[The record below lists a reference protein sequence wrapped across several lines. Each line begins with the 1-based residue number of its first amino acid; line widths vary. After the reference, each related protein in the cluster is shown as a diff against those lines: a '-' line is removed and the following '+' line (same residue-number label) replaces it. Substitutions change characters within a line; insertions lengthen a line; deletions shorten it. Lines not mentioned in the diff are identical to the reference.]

1 MEVIHIEINDRNQIE
16 ENLKAVLSL
25 EYYGIHIED
34 TKEQDLKILYYFSV
48 PEKSTMEI
56 DNALNDKIKTADG
69 LIKIAKESLTQIIIN
84 SCKAEFDDE
93 EEDEEFY
100 NDVKNNISDYAL
112 FYAKVRKGEIWNE
125 EMGKAA
131 IQKVINEIKNN
142 SYKKL

>member
-1 MEVIHIEINDRNQIE
+1 MEVIYIEINDRNQIE

>member
-1 MEVIHIEINDRNQIE
+1 MISIEISDRKQIE
-16 ENLKAVLSL
+16 SNLKTVLSL

-34 TKEQDLKILYYFSV
+34 TKEQVLKILYYFSV
-48 PEKSTMEI
+48 PEKSTIEI

-69 LIKIAKESLTQIIIN
+69 LIKIAKESLTQIIID
-84 SCKAEFDDE
+84 SCKSEFNDD

-100 NDVKNNISDYAL
+100 NDVKNNISEYAL

-131 IQKVINEIKNN
+131 IQKITDEIKNN
-142 SYKKL
+142 LYKQV